1 MANLNESVYGRTE
14 AQRLLKKYGNR
25 LQLAE
30 NAIREKRGLEM
41 TYERKLSTA
50 ICLENTSRRIR
61 AMEANLGYEMNPVSP
76 TQPGNIGQ
84 YKRYSI

>member
-30 NAIREKRGLEM
+30 SAIREKRGLEM

-61 AMEANLGYEMNPVSP
+61 AMEANGVIETAA
-76 TQPGNIGQ
+76 TQPGNIG
-84 YKRYSI
+84 